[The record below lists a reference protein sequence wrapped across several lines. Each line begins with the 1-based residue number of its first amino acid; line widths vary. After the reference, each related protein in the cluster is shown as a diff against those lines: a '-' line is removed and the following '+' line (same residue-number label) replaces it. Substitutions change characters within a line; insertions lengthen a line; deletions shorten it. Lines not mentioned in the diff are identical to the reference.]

1 MNNGKHSQ
9 LSETLSSQLHSVRFY
24 DDLFDDNKNLD
35 LYSKDCASVI
45 SLEKGNKV
53 NNVCK
58 SLVKYLKTKYQP
70 PDKEGFAYNDCILLN
85 YWVYNRL
92 VTIYG
97 SRNNPNVV
105 PAWSKLVYIWNDIIS
120 DQPNKFRHN
129 KCKPDDIIVTQ
140 DDWEERKKLYDY
152 CVNYETIQRA
162 LSFYGDMCKEY
173 YTYVD
178 SNAPLY
184 TYFKTK
190 CTSSND
196 RCPDFYIECEK
207 YDPIHVLKNFKCHD
221 DMKKEKEE
229 DAIAHA
235 LHMKEVAMRNRE
247 NHSEGSSSEDYSS
260 DPAHIA
266 QGKSQSAT
274 KLGDVLLGVVVTFMA
289 SGAIYRFTPLGNR
302 LRANFGNKTML
313 RSNLNGG
320 ENVLFDY
327 TSDSLNPYYENMGE
341 RYIGYHPT

>member
-1 MNNGKHSQ
+1 MENIHKK
-9 LSETLSSQLHSVRFY
+9 FY
-24 DDLFDDNKNLD
+24 DNLYDDKEDLD

-97 SRNNPNVV
+97 SRNSPKFF
-105 PAWSKLVYIWNDIIS
+105 PAWGKLVYIWNTIIS
-120 DQPNKFRHN
+120 DQSKKFSHN
-129 KCKPDDIIVTQ
+129 KCKPDDNIVNHV
-140 DDWEERKKLYDY
+140 DWEKRKQLYDY
-152 CVNYETIQRA
+152 CVNYETIKKA
-162 LSFYGDMCKEY
+162 LSFYDNMCKEY

-184 TYFKTK
+184 TYFKTQCTTPNYK
-190 CTSSND
+190 C
-196 RCPDFYIECEK
+196 PEFYNECEK
-207 YDPIHVLKNFKCHD
+207 YDPIHVLKNFPCHD
-221 DMKKEKEE
+221 VMKKEMEE

-235 LHMKEVAMRNRE
+235 LHVKKVTMQDRE

-260 DPAHIA
+260 DPADIA
-266 QGKSQSAT
+266 QGKSQTAT
-274 KLGDVLLGVVVTFMA
+274 KLGDVLLGVVVTSMA
-289 SGAIYRFTPLGNR
+289 SGAIYRETVY
-302 LRANFGNKTML
+302 A
-313 RSNLNGG
+313 
-320 ENVLFDY
+320 
-327 TSDSLNPYYENMGE
+327 
-341 RYIGYHPT
+341 PTLETKLCLEVI